1 MSTTSDDSYVEMEA
15 GTSPEAKKEK
25 KPKKP
30 AGPPDYVGEKLVL
43 IECACLLLIGIS
55 SYTIVE
61 ANLAGGGRYLKNDDK
76 QNNDYDDAQDNDYKE
91 KKNWKDHASLF
102 LASTL
107 NATLLNYSLGVG
119 VVTLLMCMAIRVI
132 EKCRPGTLI
141 APRSFFGK
149 TGFTIEKILAVF
161 NALWWLAGTAVM
173 TFKGPYVDASNG

>member
-61 ANLAGGGRYLKNDDK
+61 ANLAGGGRYL
-76 QNNDYDDAQDNDYKE
+76 

>member
-61 ANLAGGGRYLKNDDK
+61 ANLAGGGRYLK
-76 QNNDYDDAQDNDYKE
+76 
-91 KKNWKDHASLF
+91 KKWKDHASLF